1 MIEQAEAGARLAT
14 AQRPPAAEALPRRRA
29 GVIGQTGGVV
39 VLATVDLGSS
49 AAIIRR
55 AEERD
60 VPAIVDLLAADQ
72 LGAARDGVRTAEDL
86 AAYQRAFH
94 AIDSDGA
101 HLLVVAEA
109 DGDVVAT
116 FQLSFL
122 PGLAR
127 RGALR
132 AQIESVRVRED
143 YRGRRLGEA
152 MMTWAIEEARRR
164 GCAIVQLT
172 SDKSRYAAHRFYGRL
187 GFAATHEGMKL
198 RL

>member
-1 MIEQAEAGARLAT
+1 
-14 AQRPPAAEALPRRRA
+14 
-29 GVIGQTGGVV
+29 VV
-39 VLATVDLGSS
+39 VELATVGLGSS

-72 LGAARDGVRTAEDL
+72 LGATRDGVRTAEDL
-86 AAYQRAFH
+86 AAYQQAFH
-94 AIDSDGA
+94 AIDSDSA
-101 HLLVVAEA
+101 HLLVVTEA
-109 DGDVVAT
+109 DAEIIAT

-143 YRGRRLGEA
+143 YRGRGLGEA
-152 MMTWAIEEARRR
+152 MMAWAIGEARQR
-164 GCAIVQLT
+164 GCATVQLT
-172 SDKSRYAAHRFYGRL
+172 SDKSRQAAHRFYQRL
-187 GFAATHEGMKL
+187 GFVASHEGMKL

>member
-1 MIEQAEAGARLAT
+1 M
-14 AQRPPAAEALPRRRA
+14 
-29 GVIGQTGGVV
+29 IGQTGQVT
-39 VLATVDLGSS
+39 VLATVDLGPS
-49 AAIIRR
+49 AVIIRR

-72 LGAARDGVRTAEDL
+72 LGATRDGVRTAEDL
-86 AAYQRAFH
+86 AAYQQAFH

-101 HLLVVAEA
+101 HLLVAAEA
-109 DGDVVAT
+109 GAEIVAT

-132 AQIESVRVRED
+132 AQIEAVRVRED
-143 YRGRRLGEA
+143 YRGRGLGEA
-152 MMTWAIEEARRR
+152 LMAWAIDEARRR
-164 GCAIVQLT
+164 GCAVVQLT
-172 SDKSRYAAHRFYGRL
+172 SDKSRHAAHRFYGRL

>member
-1 MIEQAEAGARLAT
+1 
-14 AQRPPAAEALPRRRA
+14 
-29 GVIGQTGGVV
+29 

-49 AAIIRR
+49 VAVVRR
-55 AEERD
+55 AEAQD

-72 LGAARDGVRTAEDL
+72 LGATRDGVRRAEDL
-86 AAYQRAFH
+86 AAYQQAFA
-94 AIDSDGA
+94 AIDSDSA
-101 HLLVVAEA
+101 HLLVVAEVDA
-109 DGDVVAT
+109 EIVAT

-132 AQIESVRVRED
+132 AQIEAVRVRGD
-143 YRGRRLGEA
+143 YRGRGLGEA
-152 MMTWAIEEARRR
+152 MMAWAIDEARRR

-172 SDKSRYAAHRFYGRL
+172 SDKSRQAAHRFYARL
-187 GFAATHEGMKL
+187 GFVATHEGMKL

>member
-1 MIEQAEAGARLAT
+1 VAE
-14 AQRPPAAEALPRRRA
+14 
-29 GVIGQTGGVV
+29 
-39 VLATVDLGSS
+39 LATVDLGSS
-49 AAIIRR
+49 VAVMRR

-60 VPAIVDLLAADQ
+60 VPAIVGLLAADQ
-72 LGAARDGVRTAEDL
+72 LGATRDGVRTAEDL
-86 AAYQRAFH
+86 AAYRQAFH
-94 AIDSDGA
+94 AVDSDGA

-109 DGDVVAT
+109 DGEIVGT

-143 YRGRRLGEA
+143 YRGRGLGEA
-152 MMTWAIEEARRR
+152 MMVWAIDEARRR
-164 GCAIVQLT
+164 DCAIVQLT
-172 SDKSRYAAHRFYGRL
+172 SDKSRHAAHRFYGRL

>member
-1 MIEQAEAGARLAT
+1 MASAGAADLIG
-14 AQRPPAAEALPRRRA
+14 A
-29 GVIGQTGGVV
+29 GCPGAHGCVIRQTGRVT
-39 VLATVDLGSS
+39 VLATVDVGSS
-49 AAIIRR
+49 TAIIRR
-55 AEERD
+55 AAERD
-60 VPAIVDLLAADQ
+60 VPAIVGLLAADQ
-72 LGAARDGVRTAEDL
+72 LGATRDGARTAEDL

-109 DGDVVAT
+109 DGEVVGT

-152 MMTWAIEEARRR
+152 MMIWAIEEARRR

-172 SDKSRYAAHRFYGRL
+172 SDKSRHAAHRFYGRL
-187 GFAATHEGMKL
+187 GFVATHEGMKL

>member
-1 MIEQAEAGARLAT
+1 MSAWRPALGQPATHGRLP
-14 AQRPPAAEALPRRRA
+14 QRHA
-29 GVIGQTGGVV
+29 GVIGQTGSVT
-39 VLATVDLGSS
+39 VLATVDLGPS
-49 AAIIRR
+49 AVIIRR

-60 VPAIVDLLAADQ
+60 VPAIVDLLAVDQ
-72 LGAARDGVRTAEDL
+72 LGASRDGVRTAEDL

-94 AIDSDGA
+94 AIDTDSA
-101 HLLVVAEA
+101 HLLVAAEA
-109 DGDVVAT
+109 DAEIVAT

-132 AQIESVRVRED
+132 AQIEAVRVRED
-143 YRGRRLGEA
+143 YRGRGLGEA
-152 MMTWAIEEARRR
+152 LMAWAIDEARRR

-172 SDKSRYAAHRFYGRL
+172 SDKSRHAAHRFYSRL
-187 GFAATHEGMKL
+187 GFAATHEGRKL

>member
-1 MIEQAEAGARLAT
+1 
-14 AQRPPAAEALPRRRA
+14 
-29 GVIGQTGGVV
+29 VIGQTGGVA

-72 LGAARDGVRTAEDL
+72 LGVTRDGVRTAEDL

-94 AIDSDGA
+94 AIDGDGA

-109 DGDVVAT
+109 DGDIVAT

-152 MMTWAIEEARRR
+152 LMTWAIEESRRR

-172 SDKSRYAAHRFYGRL
+172 SDKSRHAAHRFYGRL
-187 GFAATHEGMKL
+187 GFVATHEGMKL